1 MKQRIFE
8 ISQASGM
15 EVSKKEATCF
25 IHQLAK
31 DASKPQTK
39 QLFKWRIDPDAGVD
53 AGPGA
58 FCSEGLTEGSLIKL
72 CAITED
78 GKTGVQFAFFKHGV
92 LWYMCKEFGGDNS
105 NDMHLACLYKMVS
118 KAVHVAE
125 PEVTPTSAS
134 LADASKKPDPLA
146 QLREDIDKKYQKPQ
160 QELPKTRVADMF
172 RKVTAEQISN
182 RILRQ
187 PSMLSINV
195 AEGSPEFYRLE
206 TLIRAVVSYIQ
217 AVRPKETRYLLR
229 GYALRSATGD
239 HRVCNHIMLSPMA
252 DIANAYVELD
262 DKYYG
267 GLKPAEQTEKFV
279 ADVVVNML
287 IGI

>member
-1 MKQRIFE
+1 MKQRTFE
-8 ISQASGM
+8 ISQASGV
-15 EVSKKEATCF
+15 EVTKKEASCF

-31 DASKPQTK
+31 DASKPQSK

-72 CAITED
+72 CAITEN
-78 GKTGVQFAFFKHGV
+78 GQTGVQFVFFKHGV
-92 LWYMCKEFGGDNS
+92 LWYMCKEFSGDNS

-118 KAVHVAE
+118 KVIHAAE

-134 LADASKKPDPLA
+134 LADASTKPDLLA

-160 QELPKTRVADMF
+160 QELPKMRVADMF
-172 RKVTAEQISN
+172 RRVTAEQTVN

-187 PSMLSINV
+187 PSMLSLNV
-195 AEGSPEFYRLE
+195 AENSPEFARLE
-206 TLIRAVVSYIQ
+206 SLITAVVTYIQ
-217 AVRPKETRYLLR
+217 AARPTNSRYILK
-229 GYALRSATGD
+229 GFALRSVTGG
-239 HRVCNHIMLSPMA
+239 HRVCNHIMLSPIA

-267 GLKPAEQTEKFV
+267 GLKPAEQTEKYV
-279 ADVVVNML
+279 ADIVVNML